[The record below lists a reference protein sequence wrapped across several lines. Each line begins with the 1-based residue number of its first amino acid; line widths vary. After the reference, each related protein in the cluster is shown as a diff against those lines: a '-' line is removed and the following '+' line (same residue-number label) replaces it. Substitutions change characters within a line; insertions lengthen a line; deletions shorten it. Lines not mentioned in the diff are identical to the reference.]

1 MRAVLVLGTIVGCCS
16 LSAGCRAP
24 MPVRSE
30 PHETALPVTERQIPA
45 PDVSAITDLPSLG
58 SANPLPPV
66 GYYRLTAEECR
77 QLACEN
83 SSLGNLIDSASTT
96 RPPGPLAGHGAGA
109 AIDRVRAMA
118 GGYIAQEARNR
129 TAGSALALYY
139 KLLELE
145 LKSDVL
151 ASSILELD
159 RLIQAND
166 KLIEKGFKQTSDG
179 FELKKQRL
187 ELEADRTR
195 LRSGIARLNSELKSL
210 LAIDAATAGFLLPAD
225 QVRVVP
231 DPLDAEQ
238 AVQLGLMLRG
248 DLNLLRCLANSVD
261 HRTLQA
267 VRKVLIGL
275 APPLAA
281 VVQATEDLAPL
292 LLPYVSAMA
301 KAEVAAVRSQ
311 IMGLLQ
317 DREREVA
324 KEIRTA
330 AEEWTTARELVAIAR
345 QRFELHTANVGDLE
359 KKSKVGQ
366 AVELELR
373 KARLELLKAES
384 ELVGDIVKW
393 KLADVKAR
401 ETMGLLCGAD
411 GCGK

>member
-1 MRAVLVLGTIVGCCS
+1 MRAVWLLGVIVGLGS
-16 LSAGCRAP
+16 LAGCRTPMALRPAAP
-24 MPVRSE
+24 
-30 PHETALPVTERQIPA
+30 ETALPAAERQIPA
-45 PDVSAITDLPSLG
+45 PDVSAITDLPGVG

-66 GYYRLTAEECR
+66 GYHRLTAEECR
-77 QLACEN
+77 QLACDN
-83 SSLGNLIDSASTT
+83 SSLGNLIDAASV
-96 RPPGPLAGHGAGA
+96 GDSKHSHGAGA

-129 TAGSALALYY
+129 TAGSALTLYY
-139 KLLELE
+139 KILELE

-151 ASSILELD
+151 TSSISELD
-159 RLIQAND
+159 QLIQAND
-166 KLIEKGFKQTSDG
+166 KLIASGFKQTADG

-187 ELEADRTR
+187 ALDADRVR
-195 LRSGIARLNSELKSL
+195 LRSGLTRLNAELKSL
-210 LAIDAATAGFLLPAD
+210 LAIDPATTGFLLPAD
-225 QVRVVP
+225 QVKVVP
-231 DPLDAEQ
+231 DPLDGEQ

-248 DLNLLRCLANSVD
+248 DLNLLRCLANAVD

-281 VVQATEDLAPL
+281 VVQATEHLVPA
-292 LLPYVSAMA
+292 LLPFVSAIA
-301 KAEVAAVRSQ
+301 KAEVAAVRAQ

-324 KEIRTA
+324 KEVRTA
-330 AEEWTTARELVAIAR
+330 AEEWSTARELVAIAR
-345 QRFELHTANVGDLE
+345 RRFELHTANVADLE

-373 KARLELLKAES
+373 KGRLELLQAES
-384 ELVGDIVKW
+384 DLVGEIAKW

-401 ETMGLLCGAD
+401 ETMGLLCGTE